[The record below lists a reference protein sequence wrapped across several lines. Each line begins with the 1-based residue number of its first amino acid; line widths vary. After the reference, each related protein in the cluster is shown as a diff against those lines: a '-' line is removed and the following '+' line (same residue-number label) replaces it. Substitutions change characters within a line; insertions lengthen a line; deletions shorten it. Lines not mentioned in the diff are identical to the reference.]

1 MAAGL
6 RYLLVLIFVA
16 FQAYQSVLFSQP
28 KDYIE
33 GKVLNSTSQEPVSFA
48 AIKLKN
54 NRLGVFA
61 NAEGDF
67 KLINNPEFRN
77 DSIIVTCIGF
87 RQASLAFKDL
97 DENRG
102 NKIYLNPALYSLS
115 EVKVSSRH
123 RIPNSIT
130 IIGRAIRKI
139 KSNYPVKP
147 FNYISY
153 YRDYQ
158 KKDRSYINLN
168 EAVVQTLDEGFSS
181 ESGKNKYRLLD
192 FRKNTDF
199 PIMDLSPFYDTT
211 GTPGVNTMNKII
223 PKAKIGDQY
232 GNELFILMVHD
243 AIRNFNVRSFSF
255 INTFSENFL
264 LNHDFS
270 KPVKVFNN
278 NLLLYRIDFNA
289 KKRIT
294 GDSLMAAGAIY
305 IQPGDYS
312 IHKLIYSCSYLN
324 KEKETRK
331 MYNVD
336 IEYGYESSAD
346 SLMCLKYISFNN
358 IFNVV
363 DTTDKSYFRVLD
375 SYWRE
380 PFKLWENDDL

>member
-1 MAAGL
+1 M
-6 RYLLVLIFVA
+6 
-16 FQAYQSVLFSQP
+16 
-28 KDYIE
+28 
-33 GKVLNSTSQEPVSFA
+33 
-48 AIKLKN
+48 
-54 NRLGVFA
+54 
-61 NAEGDF
+61 
-67 KLINNPEFRN
+67 
-77 DSIIVTCIGF
+77 
-87 RQASLAFKDL
+87 
-97 DENRG
+97 
-102 NKIYLNPALYSLS
+102 
-115 EVKVSSRH
+115 
-123 RIPNSIT
+123 
-130 IIGRAIRKI
+130 
-139 KSNYPVKP
+139 KP

-199 PIMDLSPFYDTT
+199 PIMDLSPYYDTT

-380 PFKLWENDDL
+380 PFQTLGRTMIFEFNNEIDPLSASERANYEIKAGNRKTQLNDISVKGKMLIIRLADKIDKNLKDSVRVTMKNIKDIDGKLLNKRKVIEFNQFRELFVQEYNNSPKFNESFYLQYLPLDQNPLSVFPGKEKYWMNTPESTLIDH